1 MSQTEQ
7 LHLKMTHSQEDSLTA
22 VSWFASSDKFVCGG
36 ARGQFYQC
44 NLEVTRF
51 LIVDSFSV
59 LIIFF
64 SLFGFSINVMR
75 FYLLLL
81 F

>member
-1 MSQTEQ
+1 MYASQTEQ

-44 NLEVTRF
+44 NLEVT
-51 LIVDSFSV
+51 IPSFCV
-59 LIIFF
+59 L
-64 SLFGFSINVMR
+64 LKYSILAFVSQR
-75 FYLLLL
+75 RA
-81 F
+81 